1 MGEVRQSRCATG
13 GRLAFKLDLQPVGFL
28 RLLRVGS
35 PGAEKNHFDTLLDD
49 GAVNLSRPP
58 ICICDYKL
66 GFTV

>member
-1 MGEVRQSRCATG
+1 MIGRGEAEPVRNG
-13 GRLAFKLDLQPVGFL
+13 GRLVFKLDLQPVGFL

-49 GAVNLSRPP
+49 GAVNLST
-58 ICICDYKL
+58 CICDYKL